1 MSGYMDFGNGSPHT
15 RHIGASAF
23 RPGRQV
29 TVRLAVRIV
38 AVVALL
44 AGTVFFFQGIGV
56 IPGSFMTGRSEWA
69 VIGAAL
75 VAGAVALFWLSGMLG
90 PDGRR

>member
-1 MSGYMDFGNGSPHT
+1 MPEEERAIH
-15 RHIGASAF
+15 A
-23 RPGRQV
+23 GRSV
-29 TVRLAVRIV
+29 AVRLAVRIV

-44 AGTVFFFQGIGV
+44 SGVVFFFQGIGV
-56 IPGSFMTGRSEWA
+56 IPGSFMTGRNEWA

-75 VAGAVALFWLSGMLG
+75 VAGAGALFWLAGMVG

>member
-1 MSGYMDFGNGSPHT
+1 M
-15 RHIGASAF
+15 
-23 RPGRQV
+23 
-29 TVRLAVRIV
+29 RLAVRIV

-75 VAGAVALFWLSGMLG
+75 VAGALFWLSSMVG

>member
-1 MSGYMDFGNGSPHT
+1 
-15 RHIGASAF
+15 
-23 RPGRQV
+23 
-29 TVRLAVRIV
+29 VRLAVRIV

-44 AGTVFFFQGIGV
+44 AGLIFFLQGIGV

-75 VAGAVALFWLSGMLG
+75 VAGAGALFWLSGMVG

>member
-1 MSGYMDFGNGSPHT
+1 
-15 RHIGASAF
+15 
-23 RPGRQV
+23 
-29 TVRLAVRIV
+29 VRLAVRIV

-44 AGTVFFFQGIGV
+44 AGLVFFLQGIGV
-56 IPGSFMTGRSEWA
+56 IPGSLMTGRSEWA

-75 VAGAVALFWLSGMLG
+75 VAGAVALVWLSGMVG

>member
-1 MSGYMDFGNGSPHT
+1 
-15 RHIGASAF
+15 
-23 RPGRQV
+23 
-29 TVRLAVRIV
+29 VRLAVRIV

-44 AGTVFFFQGIGV
+44 AGVVFFFQGIGV

-75 VAGAVALFWLSGMLG
+75 VAGSGALFWLSSMVG
-90 PDGRR
+90 PNGRR